1 MEAPIAFKIF
11 SGDLD
16 STGIIGQHDLFGNK
30 PDVHG
35 AKLTESVLCF
45 RHHVKIASWMPLR
58 QATRWHPQGAA
69 S

>member
-45 RHHVKIASWMPLR
+45 RHHVKIAS
-58 QATRWHPQGAA
+58 
-69 S
+69 